1 MIVTRTFCAD
11 LLTLME
17 SRPQM
22 VVHAREKGLIT
33 ASEADEAVFM
43 IGGTVT
49 LLMLLIDA
57 FDEARNESGP
67 IVLTP
72 EKQKNLLLSLI
83 IDSQENALMIS
94 ERAMEKYKQENGDS
108 EVIAEMEEKV
118 RSAQQAI
125 ARAKERFNV

>member
-17 SRPQM
+17 PRPQM

-33 ASEADEAVFM
+33 ASEADEAMFM

-94 ERAMEKYKQENGDS
+94 ERAMEKYKQESGDS

-125 ARAKERFNV
+125 AKTKERFNV